1 MGAATCRCTEYGYKF
16 GNCLFVILNSFL
28 VHLCIRFKVPLK
40 LAVSFCCRKTVSGIV
55 NKFCN
60 PSVHNVKV
68 TVRSQSILLI
78 YYVDSSKFVHL
89 KSKENIFA

>member
-1 MGAATCRCTEYGYKF
+1 MGASTYRCTEYDYKF
-16 GNCLFVILNSFL
+16 GNCFFVILNSFL

-40 LAVSFCCRKTVSGIV
+40 MAVSFCCQKTVWKLV
-55 NKFCN
+55 NMFCY
-60 PSVHNVKV
+60 PRVHNVKV

-89 KSKENIFA
+89 KSKKNIFA